1 MTSASM
7 PAPIAV
13 PYSRASWAYA
23 FFLAFIVI
31 VYSASAHLVPQ
42 LEVIAP
48 GKTVIALAFFALLW
62 ACTMGRRN
70 FTLGL
75 GAGGGALYLFS
86 LAVIV
91 SPLWSRW
98 PSVSFEAAAES
109 IKYLA
114 GFVVAA
120 NVLDSRRRVRH
131 ALAVL
136 ALAALFPAIGAISNY
151 VGGVDLVE
159 GTRARWLGVFRN
171 PNYLAYY
178 LVMSVPLALALRD
191 ATTAVR
197 HRALVRLGW
206 LAIAAVLV
214 VAILL
219 TGSRGGTLGLG
230 AVLLLWLVRSLA
242 RGRIAVGAAAA
253 LIVGLM
259 MTPSS
264 PLAREDTQATLSGKI
279 DASAQ
284 GRIDAW
290 RTAERIVYDKPLLG
304 VGAGAFIPSYEIYA
318 PGDAGP
324 ARAAHN
330 SFAMIAAELGLP
342 VLAVFCSALVFAMLS
357 LGRVARRSPPRQ
369 AAIAR
374 GLQCALFGFVVC
386 SLTGGY
392 AYTWPLYFVLG
403 IAAALERNT

>member
-1 MTSASM
+1 M
-7 PAPIAV
+7 
-13 PYSRASWAYA
+13 
-23 FFLAFIVI
+23 
-31 VYSASAHLVPQ
+31 
-42 LEVIAP
+42 
-48 GKTVIALAFFALLW
+48 
-62 ACTMGRRN
+62 
-70 FTLGL
+70 
-75 GAGGGALYLFS
+75 
-86 LAVIV
+86 
-91 SPLWSRW
+91 
-98 PSVSFEAAAES
+98 
-109 IKYLA
+109 A

-131 ALAVL
+131 TLAAIALAS
-136 ALAALFPAIGAISNY
+136 LFPAVGAIHAY
-151 VGGVDLVE
+151 ATGTDLVE
-159 GTRARWLGVFRN
+159 GTRAAWLGVFKN

-191 ATTAVR
+191 ATPARR
-197 HRALVRLGW
+197 HRALIRFGW
-206 LAIAAVLV
+206 LGVAVVLV

-230 AVLLLWLVRSLA
+230 AVLLLWLARSLA

-253 LIVGLM
+253 VLVGLL

-264 PLAREDTQATLSGKI
+264 PLAREETQATLSGEV

-290 RTAERIVYDKPLLG
+290 RTAERMVYGNPVLG
-304 VGAGAFIPSYEIYA
+304 VGAGAFIPNYERYA

-342 VLAVFCSALVFAMLS
+342 VLGIFCCAILFAMLA
-357 LGRVARRSPPRQ
+357 LGRSARRSPPRQ
-369 AAIAR
+369 AALAR

-392 AYTWPLYFVLG
+392 AFTWPLYFVLG
-403 IAAALERNT
+403 IAAALERRA